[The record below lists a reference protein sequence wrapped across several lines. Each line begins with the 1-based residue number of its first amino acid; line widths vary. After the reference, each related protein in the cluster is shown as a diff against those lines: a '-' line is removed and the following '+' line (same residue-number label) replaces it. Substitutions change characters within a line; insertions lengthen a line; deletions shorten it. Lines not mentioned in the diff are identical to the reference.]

1 MNAGAAIYLGGLA
14 RSIAGG
20 ISCAEESVDSG
31 MALRKL
37 DALVVGTGGRVS

>member
-31 MALRKL
+31 RARGKLEALA
-37 DALVVGTGGRVS
+37 DETGKA